1 MRCAEQSRAATSGQ
15 EIRGEVFTA
24 PAASLVVHY
33 KKKKK
38 KEEDNTTTLP
48 PPNHPADNGHSSI
61 VVGLYIV

>member
-33 KKKKK
+33 YKKKKK
-38 KEEDNTTTLP
+38 KDNTTTLP